1 MKFENRQE
9 SNIQIHSIHL
19 SIQSIYNEYCALQS
33 EKCPTSLTCLQQN
46 QPVHLALDPVP
57 AAAPALHTVHH
68 HTVI

>member
-9 SNIQIHSIHL
+9 SNIQT
-19 SIQSIYNEYCALQS
+19 SIYNEYCALQS